1 MITIDLQARF
11 NVQARTDHLRRMH
24 VLLTSLDLDQSYS
37 LKPDFTESLSAA
49 IDLLEAHDVTQA
61 YSQACVLLSLFAGR
75 VSIQSISSEADPQT
89 NVLRSMQQALSAGVS
104 PSAFHCLYESL
115 AGLGRFD
122 QPWPTDQLHINF
134 IDLLAA
140 VHMSNQPI
148 RIPCNQ
154 TGPLATGVSTIA
166 GELVNWFR
174 TDSGFVHQVFG
185 QFTPEYLIAQ
195 VCKNSLPA
203 NELAIHVDPVFERCE
218 IGRQNTSGFFALQRV
233 ELIDTRLVQLNFK
246 QRNLSCSS
254 EEKQGLQSRWS
265 DSAVLIEP
273 VVQQSN
279 SWLSTDL
286 NFRAQ
291 WTTHQG
297 LIEFVT
303 TVDMQLRAAAD
314 DLKWQAQLIH
324 NHVLVNLCIQAE
336 RNIHFHWQHSEKQ
349 LPGLLP
355 LGEPLWLAQSRVPLH
370 IQVSSV
376 VGVGKPLIR
385 TASPLTGELVFS
397 VSAVVNPEDG
407 ALEVLLTVDHSELV
421 CDWQSVDP
429 VKGWASGCWRL
440 APPARIMQR
449 GLQHG

>member
-1 MITIDLQARF
+1 LITIDLQARF
-11 NVQARTDHLRRMH
+11 NVQARAYHLRRMH
-24 VLLTSLDLDQSYS
+24 VLLSSLDLDQSYS
-37 LKPDFTESLSAA
+37 LKPDFTESISAA

-61 YSQACVLLSLFAGR
+61 YSQACVLLSLFAGQ
-75 VSIQSISSEADPQT
+75 VSIQGISSEADPQT

-122 QPWPTDQLHINF
+122 QPWPSGQLQINL

-140 VHMSNQPI
+140 VQMGSQPTK
-148 RIPCNQ
+148 IPCNQ
-154 TGPLATGVSTIA
+154 TGSLAIGVSTIA

-185 QFTPEYLIAQ
+185 QFTPDYLIAQ

-203 NELAIHVDPVFERCE
+203 NDLVIHVDPVFERCE
-218 IGRQNTSGFFALQRV
+218 IGRQNTSGFFSLQRM
-233 ELIDTRLVQLNFK
+233 ELIDTRLTQLDFK
-246 QRNLSCSS
+246 QLSLSCSP

-265 DSAVLIEP
+265 DSGVLIEP

-291 WTTHQG
+291 WTIHEG

-303 TVDMQLRAAAD
+303 TADMQLRAAAD
-314 DLKWQAQLIH
+314 DFKWQAQLIH
-324 NHVLVNLCIQAE
+324 NHVPVNLSIQTE
-336 RNIHFHWQHSEKQ
+336 RDIHVHWQHSEKQ

-355 LGEPLWLAQSRVPLH
+355 LGEPLWLAQYRVPLH
-370 IQVSSV
+370 VQVCSV

-385 TASPLTGELVFS
+385 AASPLAGELVFS
-397 VSAVVNPEDG
+397 VSAVVNPEDR
-407 ALEVLLTVDHSELV
+407 ALEVVLTVDHSELI

-429 VKGWASGCWRL
+429 VKGWALGCWHL
-440 APPARIMQR
+440 AAPARIMQR